1 MNVLTEIR
9 VDSLLRFGLVML
21 ALCLLGNGIF
31 AKRGLLD
38 WLHMR
43 RQNEMMAARIEI
55 AQNERDTLAQRIQ
68 SLARD
73 RREQELTVS
82 RVLGYVRPDET
93 VIEFE

>member
-1 MNVLTEIR
+1 MKALTEIR
-9 VDSLLRFGLVML
+9 VDHLVLGGLI
-21 ALCLLGNGIF
+21 AIAAAFLGTGIL

-43 RQNEMMAARIEI
+43 RQNEMMLTRIEM
-55 AQNERDTLAQRIQ
+55 ARAERDTLVQRI
-68 SLARD
+68 SALARD
-73 RREQELTVS
+73 KREQELTVS